1 MVVFIYYIF
10 ATLLPVDKIIGK
22 IYPLFAVALLFMAVG
37 ILVMLYVKHPVLP
50 EFWDGLQNTNP
61 NATELPI
68 FPIMFVSI
76 ACGAISGFHA
86 TQSPL
91 MARCMTSERH
101 GRPVFYGAMITEGI
115 VALIWAAAATY
126 FFHENGMGE
135 NNAAV
140 VVDAITKD
148 WLGVVGG
155 FLAILGVIAAPIT
168 SGDTAFRSARL
179 IVADF
184 LGMEQKTMRRRLY
197 ICIPMFLVAIGL
209 LLYSLRDKEGFD
221 MIWRYFAWTNQ
232 TLSVFTLWA
241 ITVYLVREKKGHYF
255 YVTYFPAIFMTA
267 VCTTYICIAPEG
279 FGLGPQM
286 ALTIAILSVVVAA
299 FWFNI
304 WYFKTT
310 KKLW

>member
-1 MVVFIYYIF
+1 
-10 ATLLPVDKIIGK
+10 
-22 IYPLFAVALLFMAVG
+22 
-37 ILVMLYVKHPVLP
+37 
-50 EFWDGLQNTNP
+50 
-61 NATELPI
+61 
-68 FPIMFVSI
+68 MFVSI

-135 NNAAV
+135 TNASII
-140 VVDAITKD
+140 VDAITKD
-148 WLGVVGG
+148 WLGAVGG
-155 FLAILGVIAAPIT
+155 VLAILGVIAAPIT

-184 LGMEQKTMRRRLY
+184 LGMEQKSMRSRLY
-197 ICIPMFLVAIGL
+197 ICIPMFLVAISL
-209 LLYSLRDKEGFD
+209 LLYSLRDKDGFD
-221 MIWRYFAWTNQ
+221 MIWRYFAWANQ

-241 ITVYLVREKKGHYF
+241 ITVYLVREKKGRYY
-255 YVTYFPAIFMTA
+255 YVTYFPALFMTA

-279 FGLGPQM
+279 FGLGPNY
-286 ALTIAILSVVVAA
+286 ALGVALIAVVLAA
-299 FWFNI
+299 IWFNI

>member
-1 MVVFIYYIF
+1 MALSV
-10 ATLLPVDKIIGK
+10 APCNTKPVDG
-22 IYPLFAVALLFMAVG
+22 AL
-37 ILVMLYVKHPVLP
+37 Y
-50 EFWDGLQNTNP
+50 DG
-61 NATELPI
+61 
-68 FPIMFVSI
+68 
-76 ACGAISGFHA
+76 
-86 TQSPL
+86 
-91 MARCMTSERH
+91 ERH

-148 WLGVVGG
+148 WLGTVGG

-184 LGMEQKTMRRRLY
+184 LGMEQKSIRRRLY
-197 ICIPMFLVAIGL
+197 ICVPMFLVAIGL

-241 ITVYLVREKKGHYF
+241 ITVYLVREKKGRYF

-286 ALTIAILSVVVAA
+286 ALTIAIFSVVIAA